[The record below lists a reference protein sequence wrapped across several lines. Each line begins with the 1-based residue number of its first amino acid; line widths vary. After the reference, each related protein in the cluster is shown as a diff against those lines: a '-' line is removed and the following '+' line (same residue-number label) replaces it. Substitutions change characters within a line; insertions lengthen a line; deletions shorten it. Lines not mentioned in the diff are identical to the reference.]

1 MAKVS
6 VKNVSKFYPGEKG
19 QDVTAVNEVSLD
31 VADQEFVVLAG
42 PSGCGKS
49 SLLRMVAGLEK
60 TSQGDL
66 FIGDKQVN
74 DLAPKDRDIA
84 MLFQD
89 RALYPHL
96 SVFDNLAF
104 GLRLRKFQKA
114 EIKNRVLE
122 AANILGLES
131 LLEQKPKKL
140 SSDQRRRVAI
150 GRAIVRQAKVLLFDE
165 PLAELDAGLAAPLRT
180 EIVKLQQR
188 LQTTMIYATRDPVEA
203 MTMADRIVV
212 MNKGAVLQDDTAFK
226 VYHEPANLF
235 VAGFFGNPPMNF
247 VTGTLKA
254 SGEKVRF
261 SEIDGGTIEVAF
273 SARERPAA
281 VEFIGKPIILGI
293 RPENIAVV
301 KIDRAESRP
310 AAATGYPAIVEIV
323 EPMGAA
329 TDLYLETGAHT
340 LVCRSQEAFDRREA
354 GRRFRFE
361 INPRKAHLFDPI
373 STRRLSSSSDMK
385 TDA

>member
-6 VKNVSKFYPGEKG
+6 VKNVSKFYPGEKE

-66 FIGDKQVN
+66 FIGDKRVN
-74 DLAPKDRDIA
+74 DLPPKDRDIA

-131 LLEQKPKKL
+131 LLDQKPKML
-140 SSDQRRRVAI
+140 SSDQQRRVAI

-165 PLAELDAGLAAPLRT
+165 PLAELDAELAAPLRT

-188 LQTTMIYATRDPVEA
+188 LQTTMLYATRDPVEA
-203 MTMADRIVV
+203 MTMGDRIVV
-212 MNKGAVLQDDTAFK
+212 MNMGAVLQDDTAFK

-254 SGEKVRF
+254 SGEKIRF
-261 SEIDGGTIEVAF
+261 SEIDGGTIEVEF
-273 SARERPAA
+273 LPSERAA
-281 VEFIGKPIILGI
+281 AGEFIGKPMLLGI
-293 RPENIAVV
+293 RPEDIAVV

-310 AAATGYPAIVEIV
+310 AAATGFPAIVEIA
-323 EPMGAA
+323 EPMGAV

-340 LVCRSQEAFDRREA
+340 LVCRSREAFDRRDA

-373 STRRLSSSSDMK
+373 STRRLSSSGDMK